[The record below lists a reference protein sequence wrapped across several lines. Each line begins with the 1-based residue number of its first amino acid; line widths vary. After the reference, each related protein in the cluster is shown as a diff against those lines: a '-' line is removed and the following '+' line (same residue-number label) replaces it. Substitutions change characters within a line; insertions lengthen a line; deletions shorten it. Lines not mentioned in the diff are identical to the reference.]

1 MNRKIALIGA
11 NGMLG
16 TEFMYKFQAGNS
28 NIVPLTDRDIDITDY
43 EYTLEVLTQI
53 KPEII
58 INCAAYTA
66 VDQAEQDIEM
76 AFKVNALGVKHL
88 AQSADKLH
96 SHLVHY
102 STDYVF
108 PGANANGY
116 VEDAETSPINQ
127 YGASKLQ
134 GEQELANILAP
145 QQYIIMRTAWLYGNR
160 GKNFVRTMLTLAD
173 TMNVV
178 KVVNDQIG
186 SPTHTK
192 DLVQWTT
199 DLLQLSAYG
208 TFHSVNSGNCSWYDF
223 AKEIF
228 RLAGKKVELVAVP
241 SHEFPTPAKRPA
253 FSILINKKLENTL
266 NYPITNWP
274 AALSE
279 YLNSIKL

>member
-16 TEFMYKFQAGNS
+16 TEFMYKFQAEQTTV
-28 NIVPLTDRDIDITDY
+28 VPLTDRDIDITDY
-43 EYTLEVLTQI
+43 KYTLEVLTQI

-96 SHLVHY
+96 CHLVHY

-108 PGANANGY
+108 PGANADGY
-116 VEDAETSPINQ
+116 LEDAETAPINQ

-145 QQYIIMRTAWLYGNR
+145 QQYIIMRTAWLYGNL
-160 GKNFVRTMLTLAD
+160 GKNFVRTMLRLAD
-173 TMNVV
+173 TMDVV

-199 DLLQLSAYG
+199 DLLKLSAYG
-208 TFHSVNSGNCSWYDF
+208 MFHSVNSGSGSWYDF
-223 AKEIF
+223 AKKIF
-228 RLAGKKVELVAVP
+228 NLAGKKVETVAVT
-241 SHEFPTPAKRPA
+241 SREFPTPAKRPA
-253 FSILINKKLENTL
+253 FSLLINKKLEKAL
-266 NYPITNWP
+266 NYPIKKWP
-274 AALSE
+274 EALSE
-279 YLNSIKL
+279 YLNSMTL